1 MMLVA
6 FVVALATP
14 SFVSAMP
21 QEAAAAPA
29 EKEAAAGDTGTTGTT
44 GAAEGETGDAAK
56 ADETGTT
63 GEAAGTTGGEE
74 DKPAT
79 IESDD
84 QAAEAVQ
91 ALLDAAKGGQWSAVA
106 ALVLMLLVYAGRKL
120 KVTDKLKA
128 EYVPWAT
135 AGLGMAGY
143 MAAAMLADAASLTD
157 ALMGGFMTGASA
169 VGLWELIGRRVLA
182 RGDSEES
189 SE

>member
-1 MMLVA
+1 MQYRIMMLVA

-21 QEAAAAPA
+21 QEAAP
-29 EKEAAAGDTGTTGTT
+29 AAGDTGTT

-56 ADETGTT
+56 AADTGTT
-63 GEAAGTTGGEE
+63 GDAAGTTGGEE
-74 DKPAT
+74 AKAAT
-79 IESDD
+79 IETDD
-84 QAAEAVQ
+84 QAAEAMQ
-91 ALLDAAKGGQWSAVA
+91 ALLDAAKGGQWSAAA
-106 ALVLMLLVYAGRKL
+106 ALLLMLLVYAGRKL

-128 EYVPWAT
+128 EHVPWAT

-143 MAAAMLADAASLTD
+143 MAAAMLANAASLTD

-169 VGLWELIGRRVLA
+169 VGLWELLGRRLLA